1 MWNKT
6 LRSLADKWKL
16 MIYNNL
22 LSQKHHP
29 VLTVRYE
36 DLKANTVTEV
46 LRMLNFLQ
54 FPYLREEVEQRLQRG
69 FTKFYRNHTDSFDH
83 FTSEQKVYVND
94 IISDVVRKMQNIKH
108 SALAIKLQE
117 YML

>member
-1 MWNKT
+1 
-6 LRSLADKWKL
+6 

-22 LSQKHHP
+22 LSQRRHP
-29 VLTVRYE
+29 VLTITYE
-36 DLKANTVTEV
+36 DLKTNTVAEM

-54 FPYLREEVEQRLQRG
+54 FPYLREEVEQRLQGG

-83 FTSEQKVYVND
+83 FTNEQKVFVNG
-94 IISDVVRKMQNIKH
+94 IISDVVQKLRNNKH
-108 SALAIKLQE
+108 TALAIKLQE

>member
-1 MWNKT
+1 MT
-6 LRSLADKWKL
+6 LWSLAVKWKM

-22 LSQKHHP
+22 LSHRHQP
-29 VLTVRYE
+29 VLAVMYE
-36 DLKANTVTEV
+36 DLKTNTVAEV

-54 FPYLREEVEQRLQRG
+54 FPYLREEVEQRLQGG
-69 FTKFYRNHTDSFDH
+69 FTNFYRNHTDSFDH
-83 FTSEQKVYVND
+83 FTSEQKLFVNG
-94 IISDVVRKMQNIKH
+94 IISDVAQKLQNIKH